1 MIVASLVPGMAA
13 ESNNLVALERART
26 DARLRLGEGYATD
39 LLDTDELDRRLEALE
54 HAATAS
60 EIAALIDD
68 LAAPIVVSDVPGA
81 ESVALVPIENV
92 ALTGSIRAI
101 FAETKRAGPWTPARS
116 NAVSTVFASVRL
128 DLREAQLAAG
138 VTAFEVNVVVGE
150 LEVIVPPGLAV
161 DVECNTLF
169 GEVDQDESLAGA
181 PPMGHA
187 RIRITGRVWF
197 GSVTIREQFVGESKS
212 EARKRRKAERK
223 RLAGSGRR
231 NKMIGPAS

>member
-1 MIVASLVPGMAA
+1 MAA
-13 ESNNLVALERART
+13 ESNNLVALERARVS
-26 DARLRLGEGYATD
+26 ARERLGDGYAND
-39 LLDTDELDRRLEALE
+39 LLDADELDRRLDALE

-60 EIAALIDD
+60 EIAVLVDD
-68 LAAPIVVSDVPGA
+68 LAAPIAVQDVPGA
-81 ESVALVPIENV
+81 DCVALVPIDTV

-116 NAVSTVFASVRL
+116 TAVAAVFASVRL

-161 DVECNTLF
+161 DVECNALF
-169 GEVDQDESLAGA
+169 GEIDQDESLAGA
-181 PPMGHA
+181 PTGAA

-197 GSVTIREQFVGESKS
+197 GSVTIREQLVGESKS

-223 RLAGSGRR
+223 RLAGSARR
-231 NKMIGPAS
+231 KMIGPAS